1 MVLRVIA
8 ASMREDGRMAVG
20 LADLVK
26 AIPALLSKIAKE
38 KEHQRI
44 RREKRRKKLRKERM
58 K

>member
-1 MVLRVIA
+1 
-8 ASMREDGRMAVG
+8 MAVG